1 MRMVRSLLAVAGWPS
16 ESMWWLWEVKSC
28 TRLASPDASNRSGVI
43 NAEVALM
50 VDSIK
55 TITAVGALN
64 DSTKAADMARL
75 MAGEEMLRMST
86 VPSMFSGWSLDPAMV
101 NASNLTTL
109 LSSPFLLDFTMIKM
123 PLKIANPFLPK
134 DMARL
139 SGTLNGAMEITGNL
153 ANPVFNGYLD
163 FGAIGAGAVVTKDIL
178 EPGTT
183 WAGVPARKI
192 SDRDSHNNLCQA
204 LFQ

>member
-1 MRMVRSLLAVAGWPS
+1 
-16 ESMWWLWEVKSC
+16 
-28 TRLASPDASNRSGVI
+28 
-43 NAEVALM
+43 M

-64 DSTKAADMARL
+64 DSTKA
-75 MAGEEMLRMST
+75 
-86 VPSMFSGWSLDPAMV
+86 
-101 NASNLTTL
+101 
-109 LSSPFLLDFTMIKM
+109 SPFLLDFTMIKM

-163 FGAIGAGAVVTKDIL
+163 FDEASVRVDMIGSSFRFSEEKIPVDSNVVRFDAFTIAGSNDHPLNIDGTVDMRSISSPAINLAMS
-178 EPGTT
+178 
-183 WAGVPARKI
+183 ARDMQVI
-192 SDRDSHNNLCQA
+192 DSKNVKMSTSTA
-204 LFQ
+204 KPT

>member
-1 MRMVRSLLAVAGWPS
+1 MGDFDLALDVS
-16 ESMWWLWEVKSC
+16 
-28 TRLASPDASNRSGVI
+28 TNRSGVI

-64 DSTKAADMARL
+64 DSTKA
-75 MAGEEMLRMST
+75 
-86 VPSMFSGWSLDPAMV
+86 
-101 NASNLTTL
+101 
-109 LSSPFLLDFTMIKM
+109 SPFLLDFTMIKM

-163 FGAIGAGAVVTKDIL
+163 FDEASVRVDMIGSSFRFSEEKNTRRQQRGQI
-178 EPGTT
+178 
-183 WAGVPARKI
+183 RRI
-192 SDRDSHNNLCQA
+192 HHRRIQ
-204 LFQ
+204 